1 MTSGSRV
8 TTKGCNA
15 VGPQGSPATRYLCL
29 VVLMAA
35 TLIVYSPVKQYPFIN
50 LDDQPYVVHNAKI
63 QQLNWETVKWSFTTF
78 HSANW
83 HPLTWLSHA
92 IDYHFFA
99 LDAGRHHE
107 TNLLL
112 HTMNA
117 MLLFWV
123 LAKATGYSGRS
134 LAVALLFALH
144 PINVESVAWIAER
157 KNLLS
162 LLFFLLALGAYR
174 WYASRPHVGRYLWVA
189 FLFALGLMSKSQV
202 ITLPFVLLLWDYWP
216 LGRVLRGGDV
226 SAAVPEAAEVIPAKR
241 LSWLVLEKL
250 PLLGLAAA
258 SAVITMKAQI
268 AGGTTGGAVNTFSFG
283 ARLGNAILAYLR
295 YLWAAIWPTHLAF
308 FYPHARV
315 SPPAWQVA
323 GAAALLLLI
332 TWWAVSRRD
341 QRYLAVGWL
350 WFVGTMIPM
359 IGIVQVG
366 SQAMADRYA
375 YLPFIGLFIAFCW
388 GIADGVEHWPFSRV
402 WLPASTVA
410 VLVLLS
416 VATHRQL
423 SYWSDELT
431 LWEHSAEAVPN
442 NWMAENKIGEEL
454 WRQGDRES
462 AISHFRAA
470 AAMEPL
476 FPFPHLH
483 IGIYEEEHQHPREAL
498 QQLQQV
504 IDLTQPYAKDTPLIR
519 SNALVYMSYAYNQL
533 GDYANQQKYVDLAA
547 QQQQRP

>member
-134 LAVALLFALH
+134 LAVAAVCAASH
-144 PINVESVAWIAER
+144 QCRVGRVDRRTQESAQPAVLSAGAR
-157 KNLLS
+157 RLS
-162 LLFFLLALGAYR
+162 LVCEPA
-174 WYASRPHVGRYLWVA
+174 HVGRYLCVA

-323 GAAALLLLI
+323 E
-332 TWWAVSRRD
+332 R
-341 QRYLAVGWL
+341 
-350 WFVGTMIPM
+350 
-359 IGIVQVG
+359 
-366 SQAMADRYA
+366 
-375 YLPFIGLFIAFCW
+375 LPCCC
-388 GIADGVEHWPFSRV
+388 
-402 WLPASTVA
+402 
-410 VLVLLS
+410 
-416 VATHRQL
+416 
-423 SYWSDELT
+423 
-431 LWEHSAEAVPN
+431 
-442 NWMAENKIGEEL
+442 
-454 WRQGDRES
+454 
-462 AISHFRAA
+462 
-470 AAMEPL
+470 
-476 FPFPHLH
+476 
-483 IGIYEEEHQHPREAL
+483 
-498 QQLQQV
+498 
-504 IDLTQPYAKDTPLIR
+504 
-519 SNALVYMSYAYNQL
+519 
-533 GDYANQQKYVDLAA
+533 
-547 QQQQRP
+547 

>member
-1 MTSGSRV
+1 
-8 TTKGCNA
+8 
-15 VGPQGSPATRYLCL
+15 
-29 VVLMAA
+29 
-35 TLIVYSPVKQYPFIN
+35 
-50 LDDQPYVVHNAKI
+50 
-63 QQLNWETVKWSFTTF
+63 
-78 HSANW
+78 
-83 HPLTWLSHA
+83 
-92 IDYHFFA
+92 
-99 LDAGRHHE
+99 
-107 TNLLL
+107 
-112 HTMNA
+112 
-117 MLLFWV
+117 
-123 LAKATGYSGRS
+123 
-134 LAVALLFALH
+134 
-144 PINVESVAWIAER
+144 
-157 KNLLS
+157 
-162 LLFFLLALGAYR
+162 
-174 WYASRPHVGRYLWVA
+174 
-189 FLFALGLMSKSQV
+189 
-202 ITLPFVLLLWDYWP
+202 
-216 LGRVLRGGDV
+216 
-226 SAAVPEAAEVIPAKR
+226 
-241 LSWLVLEKL
+241 
-250 PLLGLAAA
+250 
-258 SAVITMKAQI
+258 
-268 AGGTTGGAVNTFSFG
+268 
-283 ARLGNAILAYLR
+283 
-295 YLWAAIWPTHLAF
+295 
-308 FYPHARV
+308 
-315 SPPAWQVA
+315 
-323 GAAALLLLI
+323 
-332 TWWAVSRRD
+332 
-341 QRYLAVGWL
+341 
-350 WFVGTMIPM
+350 MIPM

-388 GIADGVEHWPFSRV
+388 GIADGVEHWPSSKL

-462 AISHFRAA
+462 AIPHFRAA

-483 IGIYEEEHQHPREAL
+483 IGIYEEEHRHPREAL